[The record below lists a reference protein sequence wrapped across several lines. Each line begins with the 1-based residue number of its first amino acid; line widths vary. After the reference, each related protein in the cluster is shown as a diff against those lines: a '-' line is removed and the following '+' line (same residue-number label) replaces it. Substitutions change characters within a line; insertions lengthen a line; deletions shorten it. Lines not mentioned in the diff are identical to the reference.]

1 MPENIKLKI
10 AGVILLL
17 ERVKYDFDSLVPA
30 LTQLVRV
37 RGCSS
42 CCVKHAGTAMSPVQI
57 REAGLKTGLRFEK
70 EDHISFVFCPGSVVA
85 HHEALSRLRLGFKSR
100 LGRFSILI

>member
-1 MPENIKLKI
+1 M
-10 AGVILLL
+10 
-17 ERVKYDFDSLVPA
+17 PA

-57 REAGLKTGLRFEK
+57 REAGLGVGLGFEK
-70 EDHISFVFCPGSVVA
+70 IEPLNISARVV
-85 HHEALSRLRLGFKSR
+85 
-100 LGRFSILI
+100 